1 MLQPSSSS
9 SSLPAQESSLTS
21 LTVILSRSL
30 KGTRKPGL
38 GCPKEAIERS
48 EVPPYSAT
56 IRLWK
61 YQAVATDLVRREPVV
76 QFGLRGLADHH
87 QRRLGKQEIVW
98 KAKYAKHEY
107 EEIKHTHHS
116 NTDQREKDNLF
127 LVKLETCQFLY
138 SFIYFAFFRFSLA
151 FDILGS

>member
-1 MLQPSSSS
+1 M
-9 SSLPAQESSLTS
+9 
-21 LTVILSRSL
+21 
-30 KGTRKPGL
+30 

-61 YQAVATDLVRREPVV
+61 YRAAAADLVRREPAV

-87 QRRLGKQEIVW
+87 HRRLGKHEIVGE
-98 KAKYAKHEY
+98 ANYAKHEY

-127 LVKLETCQFLY
+127 PVKLEISHFLY
-138 SFIYFAFFRFSLA
+138 SFPLF
-151 FDILGS
+151 ILIL